1 VDSHPRHSTA
11 VRLLRPSRPGAA
23 KAARGPA
30 LVIDDEESVRRVAA
44 RLLQSLGFEAW
55 QACDGRDALDRF
67 AGRAAELR
75 LVLVDLT
82 MPRLGGEDTVR
93 EWRRLRPD
101 LPVILMSGSHEDE
114 MDDRFAGLAV
124 SAFLQKPFALNDF
137 VAKVQAVVNADA
149 P

>member
-1 VDSHPRHSTA
+1 VEHHSGQSTTVRVALPRRPAAAHGA
-11 VRLLRPSRPGAA
+11 V
-23 KAARGPA
+23 

-44 RLLQSLGFEAW
+44 RLLRSQGFDVWEAH
-55 QACDGRDALDRF
+55 DGRDALDRF
-67 AGRAAELR
+67 AARAAELR

-101 LPVILMSGSHEDE
+101 LPVILMSGSHEGE
-114 MDDRFAGLAV
+114 TGERFAGLGV
-124 SAFLQKPFALNDF
+124 SAFLQKPFTLNDF
-137 VAKVQAVVNADA
+137 VAKVQAVVNVDA